1 LEIGVTGSREKFL
14 LIDESLKE
22 LKKVNPKQAPI
33 GTVAIRDGK
42 CNVSGFT

>member
-14 LIDESLKE
+14 LIDEGLKE
-22 LKKVNPKQAPI
+22 LMKENPKPAPT
-33 GTVAIRDGK
+33 GAVASRDEK